1 MPTEEGR
8 WPGTPLGRKRGHCT
22 AKTGEMAYLLI
33 LSTWAGCTVRQ
44 LYHNT
49 ETVMNQ
55 EEKSYVLEKNRDQ
68 GEGILRR
75 ETRSVSTGTPL
86 AIFT

>member
-22 AKTGEMAYLLI
+22 AKTGEMAYLLFLI
-33 LSTWAGCTVRQ
+33 TWAGGTVRQ

-49 ETVMNQ
+49 ETVMNE
-55 EEKSYVLEKNRDQ
+55 EEKSYFSEKIQDQ

-86 AIFT
+86 ATFT